1 MVGGAEGLIFDIDIL
16 ISFTIIHKVKTTV
29 LLSISWAIRIFI
41 RYDHAAVLLV
51 KVLLDSE
58 LLMD

>member
-1 MVGGAEGLIFDIDIL
+1 MVGLVGGAEGLIFDIDIL

-41 RYDHAAVLLV
+41 SYDHAAV
-51 KVLLDSE
+51 
-58 LLMD
+58 